1 MRSPDPEQ
9 LADQLRGVLEPVV
22 TDAGLEIDAVE
33 VRTAGRRHA
42 VKLVVDLP
50 EASTATG
57 IDLDDIARLS
67 RTAAAELDPHE
78 HLIEGSYTL
87 EVTSPGIDRP
97 LTTPRHWRRN
107 FLRLARITLAGGDDL
122 EARIGRAGDDRVQV
136 AVPGRKQ
143 PELRE
148 IAYDDVTHAQVQVEF
163 KPAPAAETALL
174 DPGGGSGDSGGE
186 SSSDSSDNSGT
197 NGSEEN
203 R

>member
-1 MRSPDPEQ
+1 MPSPDPAQ
-9 LADQLRGVLEPVV
+9 LSEQLRGVLEPVV
-22 TDAGLEIDAVE
+22 TGAGLEIDAVE

-50 EASTATG
+50 EGSTATG

-87 EVTSPGIDRP
+87 EVTSPGVDRP
-97 LTTPRHWRRN
+97 LTRPRHWRRN
-107 FLRLARITLAGGDDL
+107 FLRLVSIELAGGGTL
-122 EARIGRAGDDRVQV
+122 EARIGRAGADGVQV
-136 AVPGRKQ
+136 AVPGRRE

-148 IAYDDVTHAQVQVEF
+148 LAYADIARARVQVEF
-163 KPAPAAETALL
+163 SAPPKAETVLL
-174 DPGGGSGDSGGE
+174 DPGARDGGAPNDGADGARDDSADGANEE
-186 SSSDSSDNSGT
+186 S
-197 NGSEEN
+197 

>member
-1 MRSPDPEQ
+1 MRSPDPER

-22 TDAGLEIDAVE
+22 AGAGLEIDTVE

-50 EASTATG
+50 EGSTATG

-67 RTAAAELDPHE
+67 RAAAAELDPHE

-87 EVTSPGIDRP
+87 EVTSPGVDRP
-97 LTTPRHWRRN
+97 LTRPRHWRRN
-107 FLRLARITLAGGDDL
+107 FLRLARITLADGGSL
-122 EARIGRAGDDRVQV
+122 EARIGRAGEERVQV
-136 AVPGRKQ
+136 AVPGRKE

-148 IAYDDVTHAQVQVEF
+148 IVYGDVTHAQVQVEF
-163 KPAPAAETALL
+163 KPAPDAEAALL
-174 DPGGGSGDSGGE
+174 GADRTGSGSD
-186 SSSDSSDNSGT
+186 DSSDNSSE
-197 NGSEEN
+197 NSPNEEN

>member
-1 MRSPDPEQ
+1 MRSPDPAQ

-22 TDAGLEIDAVE
+22 VGAGLEIDAVE

-50 EASTATG
+50 EGSTATG

-87 EVTSPGIDRP
+87 EVTSPGVDRP
-97 LTTPRHWRRN
+97 LTRPRHWRRN
-107 FLRLARITLAGGDDL
+107 FLRLARITLAGGDSID
-122 EARIGRAGDDRVQV
+122 ARIGRADDERVQV
-136 AVPGRKQ
+136 AVPGRKE

-148 IAYDDVTHAQVQVEF
+148 IAYSDVAHAQVQVEF
-163 KPAPAAETALL
+163 KPAPKAETALL
-174 DPGGGSGDSGGE
+174 GADGAGADGVISE
-186 SSSDSSDNSGT
+186 SSTSSETSAD
-197 NGSEEN
+197 EEN

>member
-1 MRSPDPEQ
+1 MRSPDPAQ

-22 TDAGLEIDAVE
+22 VGAGLEIDAVE

-50 EASTATG
+50 EGSTATG

-97 LTTPRHWRRN
+97 LTRPRHWRRN
-107 FLRLARITLAGGDDL
+107 FLRLARITLADGDSVD
-122 EARIGRAGDDRVQV
+122 ARIGRADEERVQV

-148 IAYDDVTHAQVQVEF
+148 IAYSDVTHAQVQVEF
-163 KPAPAAETALL
+163 KPAPTAETALL
-174 DPGGGSGDSGGE
+174 GADGAGADGV
-186 SSSDSSDNSGT
+186 SSETSTSSETSAD
-197 NGSEEN
+197 EEN

>member
-50 EASTATG
+50 EGSTATG
-57 IDLDDIARLS
+57 FDLDDIARLS

-87 EVTSPGIDRP
+87 EVTSPGVDRP
-97 LTTPRHWRRN
+97 LTRPQHWRRN
-107 FLRLARITLAGGDDL
+107 FLRLARITLAGGESV
-122 EARIGRAGDDRVQV
+122 EARIGQADDDRVQV

-148 IAYDDVTHAQVQVEF
+148 IAYRDVTHAQVQVEF
-163 KPAPAAETALL
+163 KPAPKAETALL
-174 DPGGGSGDSGGE
+174 GADRPDT
-186 SSSDSSDNSGT
+186 DDNSET
-197 NGSEEN
+197 SANEEN

>member
-50 EASTATG
+50 ESSTAAG
-57 IDLDDIARLS
+57 CDLDDIARLS

-87 EVTSPGIDRP
+87 EVTSPGVDRP
-97 LTTPRHWRRN
+97 LTRPRHWRRN
-107 FLRLARITLAGGDDL
+107 FLRLAQITLAGGESL
-122 EARIGRAGDDRVQV
+122 EARIGQADDERVQV

-148 IAYDDVTHAQVQVEF
+148 IAYRDVTHAQVQVEF
-163 KPAPAAETALL
+163 KPAPKAETALL
-174 DPGGGSGDSGGE
+174 GADRDG
-186 SSSDSSDNSGT
+186 SSDSDDSSETSAN
-197 NGSEEN
+197 EEN